1 MPIKKSAQKALRQTH
16 KRTEINRAVK
26 IKIKTLEK
34 KLISDISQKK
44 KNEAVKLMSQLAQAL
59 DKAVK
64 NHVVAK
70 NAAAHKKSSLQKAIN
85 KIG

>member
-16 KRTEINRAVK
+16 KRTETNQAVK
-26 IKIKTLEK
+26 VRIKALEK
-34 KLISDISQKK
+34 KLMREIGQKK
-44 KNEAVKLMSQLAQAL
+44 KNEAVKMMNQLAQAL

-70 NAAAHKKSSLQKAIN
+70 NAAAHKKSHLQKAIN